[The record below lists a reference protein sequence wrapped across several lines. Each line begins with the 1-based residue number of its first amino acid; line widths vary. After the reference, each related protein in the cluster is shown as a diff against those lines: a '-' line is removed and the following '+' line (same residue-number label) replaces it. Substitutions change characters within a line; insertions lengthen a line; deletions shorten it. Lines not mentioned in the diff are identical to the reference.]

1 MRFTRKAREQKQKNW
16 RMWKKGK
23 QWLCGAALFF
33 TVVSSPGMTIL
44 AAEGNAVETPVLAE
58 RQVAANEPPPEEAVE
73 KETEEDSKINE
84 NKSPTADSLKQ
95 TQESKNSEQ
104 ATNTE
109 SKEVPIKA
117 GKVIPGPTA
126 ISSIFPDANLAEVM
140 RTQFGKSSVDDTV
153 TQAELDSCT
162 AINTAVYKNI
172 IDVTGIENLR
182 NLTSLDLSGNKIVDI
197 SPVAGLVN
205 LKSLRVD
212 NNKELSDISLVAG
225 LVNLKALYIHNCAIS
240 DISAVSNLIGLETFT
255 ADGNKL
261 SDISPLANLT
271 NLLRLN
277 LSNNMIENVDV
288 IANLNKLYLLYLD
301 NNKISD
307 VSSLSGY
314 TGAELYINKNKIS
327 DISSLSGINGFVRAG
342 QQEITLPAMDWN
354 NPINI
359 TSIIKDRTGN
369 LVTPSS
375 VGSGGSS
382 VGPSITWSIPNATNQ
397 VSYQWSE
404 ISSAAKQ
411 NFSGKVSIGV
421 NQIHAV
427 HILIDDDGDSN
438 TTGDQTLLGEEINN
452 VSTAEAKYNYTKA
465 QLDGTDYGLVD
476 IKINDL
482 DYTIIVSKVGSLKK
496 VDSEG
501 APIAADV
508 SYTPTYQV
516 TGTGDAAQL
525 SASYEVTIDAPP
537 SGVVYVYEK
546 GTSQEK
552 RYTTN
557 TPLTIP
563 NTDVNG
569 NGVSDWRDNYT
580 VVQYK
585 KAGNLNP
592 VGPGGT
598 PIPGGVIDTP
608 DESLEGDIITV
619 PDTITGSDGR
629 EYTVDSSVDVDP
641 NTPGVQI
648 TLDVE
653 DQDVP
658 YLDVVLSESEST
670 SLSESES
677 TSLSESES
685 TSLSESESTSLS
697 ESESTSLSE
706 SESTSLSE
714 SESTSLSESES
725 TSLSES
731 ESTSLSESESTSLS
745 ESESTSLS
753 ESESTSL
760 SESESTSLSESES
773 TSLSESESTS
783 LSESES
789 TSLSESES
797 TSLSES
803 ESTSLSESESTSL
816 SESESTSLSESES
829 TSLSESESTSL
840 SESESTSLSESES
853 TSLSESESTSLS
865 ESESTSLSESESTS
879 LSESESTSLSESES
893 TSLSESES

>member
-23 QWLCGAALFF
+23 QWLCGAVLFF
-33 TVVSSPGMTIL
+33 TVVSSPGMTVL
-44 AAEGNAVETPVLAE
+44 AAEGNAVETSVTVG
-58 RQVAANEPPPEEAVE
+58 RQVAAKEPPPEEVVK
-73 KETEEDSKINE
+73 KESEEDSKINE
-84 NKSPTADSLKQ
+84 NKSPSAGALKQ

-109 SKEVPIKA
+109 SKEAPTKLRKA
-117 GKVIPGPTA
+117 IPGPTA

-162 AINTAVYKNI
+162 FLNVSFKNI

-182 NLTSLDLSGNKIVDI
+182 ELTYLDIGNNKIVDI

-205 LKSLRVD
+205 LYNMRVD
-212 NNKELSDISLVAG
+212 GNKELSDISPVANMPS
-225 LVNLKALYIHNCAIS
+225 LTHFYMHNCAIS
-240 DISAVSNLIGLETFT
+240 DISPVSNLTGMQVITLSN
-255 ADGNKL
+255 NKL

-271 NLLRLN
+271 NLVQLTADG
-277 LSNNMIENVDV
+277 NMIENVDV
-288 IANLNKLYLLYLD
+288 IANLNKLFTLKLD

-314 TGAELYINKNKIS
+314 TGAELYINNNKIS
-327 DISSLSGINGFVRAG
+327 DISSLSGFNGFIRAG
-342 QQEITLPAMDWN
+342 QQKITLPAMDWN

-359 TSIIKDRTGN
+359 TSIIKDKTGN

-438 TTGDQTLLGEEINN
+438 TTGDQTLLGEEINT
-452 VSTAEAKYNYTKA
+452 VSTAEAKYNYAKA

-476 IKINDL
+476 IQINDL
-482 DYTIIVSKVGSLKK
+482 DYTIIVSKVGALKK

-501 APIAADV
+501 ASITADV

-537 SGVVYVYEK
+537 SGFVYVYEK
-546 GTSQEK
+546 GTAQEK

-557 TPLTIP
+557 TPVTIP

-580 VVQYK
+580 VVKYK

-598 PIPGGVIDTP
+598 PIPGGVIATP
-608 DESLEGDIITV
+608 DESIKGDIITV
-619 PDTITGSDGR
+619 PDKITGTDGK
-629 EYTVDSSVDVDP
+629 EYTVDPSVDRDP
-641 NTPGVQI
+641 NNPGVQI
-648 TLDVE
+648 TLEDE

-658 YLDVVLSESEST
+658 YLDVALSESEST
-670 SLSESES
+670 SL
-677 TSLSESES
+677 
-685 TSLSESESTSLS
+685 
-697 ESESTSLSE
+697 
-706 SESTSLSE
+706 
-714 SESTSLSESES
+714 
-725 TSLSES
+725 
-731 ESTSLSESESTSLS
+731 
-745 ESESTSLS
+745 
-753 ESESTSL
+753 
-760 SESESTSLSESES
+760 
-773 TSLSESESTS
+773 
-783 LSESES
+783 
-789 TSLSESES
+789 
-797 TSLSES
+797 
-803 ESTSLSESESTSL
+803 
-816 SESESTSLSESES
+816 
-829 TSLSESESTSL
+829 
-840 SESESTSLSESES
+840 
-853 TSLSESESTSLS
+853 
-865 ESESTSLSESESTS
+865 
-879 LSESESTSLSESES
+879 
-893 TSLSESES
+893 

>member
-23 QWLCGAALFF
+23 QWLCGAVLFF
-33 TVVSSPGMTIL
+33 TVVSSPGMTVL
-44 AAEGNAVETPVLAE
+44 AAEGNAVETSVTVG
-58 RQVAANEPPPEEAVE
+58 RQVAAKEPPPEEVVK
-73 KETEEDSKINE
+73 KESEEDSKINE
-84 NKSPTADSLKQ
+84 NKSPSAGALKQ

-109 SKEVPIKA
+109 SKEAPTKLRKA
-117 GKVIPGPTA
+117 IPGPTA

-162 AINTAVYKNI
+162 FLNVSFKNI

-182 NLTSLDLSGNKIVDI
+182 ELTYLDIGNNKIVDI

-205 LKSLRVD
+205 LYNMRVD
-212 NNKELSDISLVAG
+212 GNKELSDISPVANMPS
-225 LVNLKALYIHNCAIS
+225 LTHFYMHNCAIS
-240 DISAVSNLIGLETFT
+240 DISPVSNLTGMQVITLSN
-255 ADGNKL
+255 NKL

-271 NLLRLN
+271 NLVQLTADG
-277 LSNNMIENVDV
+277 NMIENVDV
-288 IANLNKLYLLYLD
+288 IANLNKLFTLKLD

-314 TGAELYINKNKIS
+314 TGAELYINNNKIS
-327 DISSLSGINGFVRAG
+327 DISSLSGFNGFIRAG
-342 QQEITLPAMDWN
+342 QQKITLPAMDWN

-359 TSIIKDRTGN
+359 TSIIKDKTGN

-438 TTGDQTLLGEEINN
+438 TTGDQTLLGEEINT
-452 VSTAEAKYNYTKA
+452 VSTAEAKYNYAKA

-476 IKINDL
+476 IQINDL
-482 DYTIIVSKVGSLKK
+482 DYTIIVSKVGALKK

-501 APIAADV
+501 ASITADV

-537 SGVVYVYEK
+537 SGFVYVYEK
-546 GTSQEK
+546 GTAQEK

-557 TPLTIP
+557 TPVTIP

-580 VVQYK
+580 VVKYK

-598 PIPGGVIDTP
+598 PIPGGVIATP
-608 DESLEGDIITV
+608 DESIKGDIITV
-619 PDTITGSDGR
+619 PDKITGTDGK
-629 EYTVDSSVDVDP
+629 EYTVDPSVDRDP
-641 NTPGVQI
+641 NNPGVQI
-648 TLDVE
+648 TLEDE

-658 YLDVVLSESEST
+658 YLDVALSESEST
-670 SLSESES
+670 SLSESESTSLSESESMSLSESESTSLSESESMSLSESESMSLSESESTSLSESESTSLSESESTSLSESESMSLSESES

-714 SESTSLSESES
+714 SESISLSESESTSLSESESMSLSESESMSLSESES

-753 ESESTSL
+753 ESESISLSESESMSLSESESMSLSESESASLSESESMSL
-760 SESESTSLSESES
+760 SESEST
-773 TSLSESESTS
+773 
-783 LSESES
+783 
-789 TSLSESES
+789 
-797 TSLSES
+797 
-803 ESTSLSESESTSL
+803 
-816 SESESTSLSESES
+816 
-829 TSLSESESTSL
+829 
-840 SESESTSLSESES
+840 
-853 TSLSESESTSLS
+853 
-865 ESESTSLSESESTS
+865 
-879 LSESESTSLSESES
+879 
-893 TSLSESES
+893 

>member
-23 QWLCGAALFF
+23 QWLCGAVLFF
-33 TVVSSPGMTIL
+33 TVVSSPGMTVL
-44 AAEGNAVETPVLAE
+44 AAEGNAVETSVTVG
-58 RQVAANEPPPEEAVE
+58 RQVAAKEPPPEEVVK
-73 KETEEDSKINE
+73 KESEEDSKINE
-84 NKSPTADSLKQ
+84 NKSPSAGALKQ

-109 SKEVPIKA
+109 SKEAPTKLRKA
-117 GKVIPGPTA
+117 IPGPTA

-162 AINTAVYKNI
+162 FLNVSFKNI

-182 NLTSLDLSGNKIVDI
+182 ELTYLDIGNNKIVDI

-205 LKSLRVD
+205 LYNMRVD
-212 NNKELSDISLVAG
+212 GNKELSDISPVANMPS
-225 LVNLKALYIHNCAIS
+225 LTHFYMHNCAIS
-240 DISAVSNLIGLETFT
+240 DISPVSNLTGMQVITLSN
-255 ADGNKL
+255 NKL

-271 NLLRLN
+271 NLVQLTADG
-277 LSNNMIENVDV
+277 NMIENVDV
-288 IANLNKLYLLYLD
+288 IANLNKLFTLKLD

-314 TGAELYINKNKIS
+314 TGAELYINNNKIS
-327 DISSLSGINGFVRAG
+327 DISSLSGFNGFIRAG
-342 QQEITLPAMDWN
+342 QQKITLPAMDWN

-359 TSIIKDRTGN
+359 TSIIKDKTGN

-438 TTGDQTLLGEEINN
+438 TTGDQTLLGEEINT
-452 VSTAEAKYNYTKA
+452 VSTAEAKYNYAKA

-476 IKINDL
+476 IQINDL
-482 DYTIIVSKVGSLKK
+482 DYTIIVSKVGALKK

-501 APIAADV
+501 ASITADV

-537 SGVVYVYEK
+537 SGFVYVYEK
-546 GTSQEK
+546 GTAQEK

-557 TPLTIP
+557 TPVTIP

-580 VVQYK
+580 VVKYK

-598 PIPGGVIDTP
+598 PIPGGVIATP
-608 DESLEGDIITV
+608 DESIKGDIITV
-619 PDTITGSDGR
+619 PDKITGTDGK
-629 EYTVDSSVDVDP
+629 EYTVDPSVDRDP
-641 NTPGVQI
+641 NNPGVQI
-648 TLDVE
+648 TLEDE

-658 YLDVVLSESEST
+658 YLDVALSESEST
-670 SLSESES
+670 SLSESESTSLSESESMSLSESESTSLSESESMSLSESESMSLSESESTSLSESESTSLSESESTSLSESESMSLSESES

-725 TSLSES
+725 ISLSES
-731 ESTSLSESESTSLS
+731 ESTS
-745 ESESTSLS
+745 
-753 ESESTSL
+753 
-760 SESESTSLSESES
+760 
-773 TSLSESESTS
+773 
-783 LSESES
+783 
-789 TSLSESES
+789 
-797 TSLSES
+797 
-803 ESTSLSESESTSL
+803 
-816 SESESTSLSESES
+816 
-829 TSLSESESTSL
+829 
-840 SESESTSLSESES
+840 
-853 TSLSESESTSLS
+853 
-865 ESESTSLSESESTS
+865 
-879 LSESESTSLSESES
+879 
-893 TSLSESES
+893 

>member
-23 QWLCGAALFF
+23 QWLCGAVLFF
-33 TVVSSPGMTIL
+33 TVVSSPGMTVL
-44 AAEGNAVETPVLAE
+44 AAEGNAVETSVTVG
-58 RQVAANEPPPEEAVE
+58 RQVAAKEPPPEEVVK
-73 KETEEDSKINE
+73 KESEEDSKINE
-84 NKSPTADSLKQ
+84 NKSPSAGALKQ

-109 SKEVPIKA
+109 SKEAPTKLRKA
-117 GKVIPGPTA
+117 IPGPTA

-162 AINTAVYKNI
+162 FLNVSFKNI

-182 NLTSLDLSGNKIVDI
+182 ELTYLDIGNNKIVDI

-205 LKSLRVD
+205 LYNMRVD
-212 NNKELSDISLVAG
+212 GNKELSDISPVANMPS
-225 LVNLKALYIHNCAIS
+225 LTHFYMHNCAIS
-240 DISAVSNLIGLETFT
+240 DISPVSNLTGMQVITLSN
-255 ADGNKL
+255 NKL

-271 NLLRLN
+271 NLVQLTADG
-277 LSNNMIENVDV
+277 NMIENVDV
-288 IANLNKLYLLYLD
+288 IANLNKLFTLKLD

-314 TGAELYINKNKIS
+314 TGAELYINNNKIS
-327 DISSLSGINGFVRAG
+327 DISSLSGFNGFIRAG
-342 QQEITLPAMDWN
+342 QQKITLPAMDWN

-359 TSIIKDRTGN
+359 TSIIKDKTGN

-382 VGPSITWSIPNATNQ
+382 IGPSITWSIPNATNQ

-452 VSTAEAKYNYTKA
+452 VSTAEAKYNYAKA

-476 IKINDL
+476 IQINDL
-482 DYTIIVSKVGSLKK
+482 DYTIIVSKVGALKR

-501 APIAADV
+501 ASIAADV

-537 SGVVYVYEK
+537 SGFVYVYEK
-546 GTSQEK
+546 GTAQEK

-557 TPLTIP
+557 TPVTIP

-569 NGVSDWRDNYT
+569 NGVSNWRDNYT
-580 VVQYK
+580 VVKYK

-598 PIPGGVIDTP
+598 PIPGGVIDIP
-608 DESLEGDIITV
+608 DESIKGDIITV
-619 PDTITGSDGR
+619 PDKITGTDGN
-629 EYTVDSSVDVDP
+629 EYTVDPSVDRDP
-641 NTPGVQI
+641 NNPGVQI
-648 TLDVE
+648 TLEDE

-658 YLDVVLSESEST
+658 YLDVALSESEST

-697 ESESTSLSE
+697 ESESISLSESESTSLSESESMSLSESESMSLSE

-731 ESTSLSESESTSLS
+731 ESTS
-745 ESESTSLS
+745 
-753 ESESTSL
+753 
-760 SESESTSLSESES
+760 
-773 TSLSESESTS
+773 
-783 LSESES
+783 
-789 TSLSESES
+789 
-797 TSLSES
+797 
-803 ESTSLSESESTSL
+803 
-816 SESESTSLSESES
+816 
-829 TSLSESESTSL
+829 
-840 SESESTSLSESES
+840 
-853 TSLSESESTSLS
+853 
-865 ESESTSLSESESTS
+865 
-879 LSESESTSLSESES
+879 
-893 TSLSESES
+893 

>member
-1 MRFTRKAREQKQKNW
+1 
-16 RMWKKGK
+16 MWKKGK
-23 QWLCGAALFF
+23 QWLCGAVLFF
-33 TVVSSPGMTIL
+33 TVVSSPGMTVL
-44 AAEGNAVETPVLAE
+44 AAEGNAVETSVTVG
-58 RQVAANEPPPEEAVE
+58 RQVAAKEPPPEEVVK
-73 KETEEDSKINE
+73 KESEEDSKINE
-84 NKSPTADSLKQ
+84 NKSPSAGALKQ

-109 SKEVPIKA
+109 SKEAPTKLRKA
-117 GKVIPGPTA
+117 IPGPTA

-162 AINTAVYKNI
+162 FLNVSFKNI

-182 NLTSLDLSGNKIVDI
+182 ELTYLDIGNNKIVDI

-205 LKSLRVD
+205 LYNMRVD
-212 NNKELSDISLVAG
+212 GNKELSDISPVANMPS
-225 LVNLKALYIHNCAIS
+225 LTHFYMHNCAIS
-240 DISAVSNLIGLETFT
+240 DISPVSNLTGMQVITLSN
-255 ADGNKL
+255 NKL

-271 NLLRLN
+271 NLVQLTADG
-277 LSNNMIENVDV
+277 NMIENVDV
-288 IANLNKLYLLYLD
+288 IANLNKLFTLKLD

-314 TGAELYINKNKIS
+314 TGAELYINNNKIS
-327 DISSLSGINGFVRAG
+327 DISSLSGFNGFIRAG
-342 QQEITLPAMDWN
+342 QQKITLPAMDWN

-359 TSIIKDRTGN
+359 TSIIKDKTGN

-375 VGSGGSS
+375 VDSGGSS

-452 VSTAEAKYNYTKA
+452 VSTAEAKYNYAKA

-476 IKINDL
+476 IQINDL
-482 DYTIIVSKVGSLKK
+482 DYTIIVSKVGALKK

-501 APIAADV
+501 ASITADV

-537 SGVVYVYEK
+537 SGFVYVYEK
-546 GTSQEK
+546 GTAQEK

-557 TPLTIP
+557 TPVTIP

-580 VVQYK
+580 VVKYK

-598 PIPGGVIDTP
+598 PIPGGVIATP
-608 DESLEGDIITV
+608 DESIKGDIITV
-619 PDTITGSDGR
+619 PDKITGTDGK
-629 EYTVDSSVDVDP
+629 EYTVDPSVDRDP
-641 NTPGVQI
+641 NNPGVQI
-648 TLDVE
+648 TLEDE

-658 YLDVVLSESEST
+658 YLDVALSESEST

-685 TSLSESESTSLS
+685 MSLSESESMSLSESESMSLSESESMSLSESESMSLSESESTSLS
-697 ESESTSLSE
+697 ESES
-706 SESTSLSE
+706 
-714 SESTSLSESES
+714 
-725 TSLSES
+725 
-731 ESTSLSESESTSLS
+731 
-745 ESESTSLS
+745 
-753 ESESTSL
+753 
-760 SESESTSLSESES
+760 
-773 TSLSESESTS
+773 
-783 LSESES
+783 
-789 TSLSESES
+789 
-797 TSLSES
+797 
-803 ESTSLSESESTSL
+803 
-816 SESESTSLSESES
+816 
-829 TSLSESESTSL
+829 
-840 SESESTSLSESES
+840 
-853 TSLSESESTSLS
+853 
-865 ESESTSLSESESTS
+865 
-879 LSESESTSLSESES
+879 
-893 TSLSESES
+893 

>member
-23 QWLCGAALFF
+23 QWLCGAVLFF
-33 TVVSSPGMTIL
+33 TVVSSPGMTVL
-44 AAEGNAVETPVLAE
+44 AAEGNAVETSVTVG
-58 RQVAANEPPPEEAVE
+58 RQVAAKEPPPEEVVK
-73 KETEEDSKINE
+73 KESEEDSKINE
-84 NKSPTADSLKQ
+84 NKSPSAGALKQ

-109 SKEVPIKA
+109 SKEAPTKLRKA
-117 GKVIPGPTA
+117 IPGPTA

-162 AINTAVYKNI
+162 FLNVSFKNI

-182 NLTSLDLSGNKIVDI
+182 ELTYLDIGNNKIVDI

-205 LKSLRVD
+205 LYNMRVD
-212 NNKELSDISLVAG
+212 GNKELSDISPVANMPS
-225 LVNLKALYIHNCAIS
+225 LTHFYMHNCAIS
-240 DISAVSNLIGLETFT
+240 DISPVSNLTGMQVITLSN
-255 ADGNKL
+255 NKL

-271 NLLRLN
+271 NLVQLTADG
-277 LSNNMIENVDV
+277 NMIENVDV
-288 IANLNKLYLLYLD
+288 IANLNKLFTLKLD

-314 TGAELYINKNKIS
+314 TGAELYINNNKIS
-327 DISSLSGINGFVRAG
+327 DISSLSGFNGFIRAG
-342 QQEITLPAMDWN
+342 QQKITLPAMDWN

-359 TSIIKDRTGN
+359 TSIIKDKTGN

-438 TTGDQTLLGEEINN
+438 TTGDQTLLGEEINT
-452 VSTAEAKYNYTKA
+452 VSTAEAKYNYAKA

-476 IKINDL
+476 IQINDL
-482 DYTIIVSKVGSLKK
+482 DYTIIVSKVGALKK

-501 APIAADV
+501 ASITADV

-537 SGVVYVYEK
+537 SGFVYVYEK
-546 GTSQEK
+546 GTAQEK

-557 TPLTIP
+557 TPVTIP

-580 VVQYK
+580 VVKYK

-598 PIPGGVIDTP
+598 PIPGGVIATP
-608 DESLEGDIITV
+608 DESIKGDIITV
-619 PDTITGSDGR
+619 PDKITGTDGK
-629 EYTVDSSVDVDP
+629 EYTVDPSVDRDP
-641 NTPGVQI
+641 NNPGVQI
-648 TLDVE
+648 TLEDE

-658 YLDVVLSESEST
+658 YLDVALSESEST

-685 TSLSESESTSLS
+685 MSLSESESTSL
-697 ESESTSLSE
+697 
-706 SESTSLSE
+706 
-714 SESTSLSESES
+714 
-725 TSLSES
+725 
-731 ESTSLSESESTSLS
+731 
-745 ESESTSLS
+745 
-753 ESESTSL
+753 
-760 SESESTSLSESES
+760 
-773 TSLSESESTS
+773 
-783 LSESES
+783 
-789 TSLSESES
+789 
-797 TSLSES
+797 
-803 ESTSLSESESTSL
+803 
-816 SESESTSLSESES
+816 
-829 TSLSESESTSL
+829 
-840 SESESTSLSESES
+840 
-853 TSLSESESTSLS
+853 
-865 ESESTSLSESESTS
+865 
-879 LSESESTSLSESES
+879 
-893 TSLSESES
+893 

>member
-23 QWLCGAALFF
+23 QWLCGAVLFF
-33 TVVSSPGMTIL
+33 TVVSSPGMTVL
-44 AAEGNAVETPVLAE
+44 AAEGNAVETSVTVG
-58 RQVAANEPPPEEAVE
+58 RQVAAKEPPPEEVVK
-73 KETEEDSKINE
+73 KESEEDSKINE
-84 NKSPTADSLKQ
+84 NKSPSAGALKQ

-109 SKEVPIKA
+109 SKEAPTKLRKA
-117 GKVIPGPTA
+117 IPGPTA

-162 AINTAVYKNI
+162 FLNVSFKNI

-182 NLTSLDLSGNKIVDI
+182 ELTYLDIGNNKIVDI

-205 LKSLRVD
+205 LYNMRVD
-212 NNKELSDISLVAG
+212 GNKELSDISPVANMPS
-225 LVNLKALYIHNCAIS
+225 LTHFYMHNCAIS
-240 DISAVSNLIGLETFT
+240 DISPVSNLTGMQVITLSN
-255 ADGNKL
+255 NKL

-271 NLLRLN
+271 NLVQLTADG
-277 LSNNMIENVDV
+277 NMIENVDV
-288 IANLNKLYLLYLD
+288 IANLNKLFTLKLD

-314 TGAELYINKNKIS
+314 TGAELYINNNKIS
-327 DISSLSGINGFVRAG
+327 DISSLSGFNGFIRAG
-342 QQEITLPAMDWN
+342 QQKITLPAMDWN

-359 TSIIKDRTGN
+359 TSIIKDKTGN

-438 TTGDQTLLGEEINN
+438 TTGDQTLLGEEINT
-452 VSTAEAKYNYTKA
+452 VSTAEAKYNYAKA

-476 IKINDL
+476 IQINDL
-482 DYTIIVSKVGSLKK
+482 DYTIIVSKVGALKK

-501 APIAADV
+501 ASITADV

-537 SGVVYVYEK
+537 SGFVYVYEK
-546 GTSQEK
+546 GTAQEK

-557 TPLTIP
+557 TPVTIP

-580 VVQYK
+580 VVKYK

-598 PIPGGVIDTP
+598 PIPGGVIATP
-608 DESLEGDIITV
+608 DESIKGDIITV
-619 PDTITGSDGR
+619 PDKITGTDGK
-629 EYTVDSSVDVDP
+629 EYTVDPSVDRDP
-641 NTPGVQI
+641 NNPGVQI
-648 TLDVE
+648 TLEDE

-658 YLDVVLSESEST
+658 YLDVALSESEST

-677 TSLSESES
+677 TSL
-685 TSLSESESTSLS
+685 
-697 ESESTSLSE
+697 
-706 SESTSLSE
+706 
-714 SESTSLSESES
+714 
-725 TSLSES
+725 
-731 ESTSLSESESTSLS
+731 
-745 ESESTSLS
+745 
-753 ESESTSL
+753 
-760 SESESTSLSESES
+760 
-773 TSLSESESTS
+773 
-783 LSESES
+783 
-789 TSLSESES
+789 
-797 TSLSES
+797 
-803 ESTSLSESESTSL
+803 
-816 SESESTSLSESES
+816 
-829 TSLSESESTSL
+829 
-840 SESESTSLSESES
+840 
-853 TSLSESESTSLS
+853 
-865 ESESTSLSESESTS
+865 
-879 LSESESTSLSESES
+879 
-893 TSLSESES
+893 

>member
-23 QWLCGAALFF
+23 QWLCGAVLFF
-33 TVVSSPGMTIL
+33 TVVSSPGMTVL
-44 AAEGNAVETPVLAE
+44 AAEGNAVETSVTVG
-58 RQVAANEPPPEEAVE
+58 RQVAAKEPPPEEVVK
-73 KETEEDSKINE
+73 KESEEDSKINE
-84 NKSPTADSLKQ
+84 NKSPSAGALKQ

-109 SKEVPIKA
+109 SKEAPTKLRKA
-117 GKVIPGPTA
+117 IPGPTA

-162 AINTAVYKNI
+162 FLNVSFKNI

-182 NLTSLDLSGNKIVDI
+182 ELTYLDIGNNKIVDI

-205 LKSLRVD
+205 LYNMRVD
-212 NNKELSDISLVAG
+212 GNKELSDISPVANMPS
-225 LVNLKALYIHNCAIS
+225 LTHFYMHNCAIS
-240 DISAVSNLIGLETFT
+240 DISPVSNLTGMQVITLSN
-255 ADGNKL
+255 NKL

-271 NLLRLN
+271 NLVQLTADG
-277 LSNNMIENVDV
+277 NMIENVDV
-288 IANLNKLYLLYLD
+288 IANLNKLFTLKLD

-314 TGAELYINKNKIS
+314 TGAELYINNNKIS
-327 DISSLSGINGFVRAG
+327 DISSLSGFNGFIRAG
-342 QQEITLPAMDWN
+342 QQKITLPAMDWN

-359 TSIIKDRTGN
+359 TSIIKDKTGN

-452 VSTAEAKYNYTKA
+452 VSTAEAKYNYAKA

-476 IKINDL
+476 IQINDL
-482 DYTIIVSKVGSLKK
+482 DYTIIVSKVGALKK

-501 APIAADV
+501 ASITADV

-537 SGVVYVYEK
+537 SGFVYVYEK
-546 GTSQEK
+546 GTAQEK

-557 TPLTIP
+557 TPVTIP

-580 VVQYK
+580 VVKYK

-598 PIPGGVIDTP
+598 PIPGGVIATP
-608 DESLEGDIITV
+608 DESIKGDIITV
-619 PDTITGSDGR
+619 PDKITGTDGK
-629 EYTVDSSVDVDP
+629 EYTVDPSVDRDP
-641 NTPGVQI
+641 NNPGVQI
-648 TLDVE
+648 TLEDE

-658 YLDVVLSESEST
+658 YLDVALSESEST

-714 SESTSLSESES
+714 SESTSLSES
-725 TSLSES
+725 
-731 ESTSLSESESTSLS
+731 
-745 ESESTSLS
+745 
-753 ESESTSL
+753 
-760 SESESTSLSESES
+760 
-773 TSLSESESTS
+773 
-783 LSESES
+783 
-789 TSLSESES
+789 
-797 TSLSES
+797 
-803 ESTSLSESESTSL
+803 
-816 SESESTSLSESES
+816 
-829 TSLSESESTSL
+829 
-840 SESESTSLSESES
+840 
-853 TSLSESESTSLS
+853 
-865 ESESTSLSESESTS
+865 
-879 LSESESTSLSESES
+879 
-893 TSLSESES
+893 

>member
-23 QWLCGAALFF
+23 QWLCGAVLFF
-33 TVVSSPGMTIL
+33 TVVSSPGMTVL
-44 AAEGNAVETPVLAE
+44 AAEGNAVETSVTVG
-58 RQVAANEPPPEEAVE
+58 RQVAAKEPPPEEVVK
-73 KETEEDSKINE
+73 KESEEDSKINE
-84 NKSPTADSLKQ
+84 NKSPSAGALKQ

-109 SKEVPIKA
+109 SKEAPTKLRKA
-117 GKVIPGPTA
+117 IPGPTA

-162 AINTAVYKNI
+162 FLNVSFKNI

-182 NLTSLDLSGNKIVDI
+182 ELTYLDIGNNKIVDI

-205 LKSLRVD
+205 LYNMRVD
-212 NNKELSDISLVAG
+212 GNKELSDISPVANMPS
-225 LVNLKALYIHNCAIS
+225 LTHFYMHNCAIS
-240 DISAVSNLIGLETFT
+240 DISPVSNLTGMQVITLSN
-255 ADGNKL
+255 NKL

-271 NLLRLN
+271 NLVQLTADG
-277 LSNNMIENVDV
+277 NMIENVDV
-288 IANLNKLYLLYLD
+288 IANLNKLFTLKLD

-314 TGAELYINKNKIS
+314 TGAELYINNNKIS
-327 DISSLSGINGFVRAG
+327 DISSLSGFNGFIRAG
-342 QQEITLPAMDWN
+342 QQKITLPAMDWN

-359 TSIIKDRTGN
+359 TSIIKDKTGN

-452 VSTAEAKYNYTKA
+452 VSTAEAKYNYAKA

-476 IKINDL
+476 IQINDL
-482 DYTIIVSKVGSLKK
+482 DYTIIVSKVGALKR

-501 APIAADV
+501 ASIAADV

-537 SGVVYVYEK
+537 SGFVYVYEK
-546 GTSQEK
+546 GTAQEK

-557 TPLTIP
+557 TPVTIP

-569 NGVSDWRDNYT
+569 NGVSNWRDNYT
-580 VVQYK
+580 VVKYK

-608 DESLEGDIITV
+608 DESIKGDTITV
-619 PDTITGSDGR
+619 PDKITGTDGN
-629 EYTVDSSVDVDP
+629 EYTVDPSVDRDP
-641 NTPGVQI
+641 NNPGVQI
-648 TLDVE
+648 TLEDE

-658 YLDVVLSESEST
+658 YLDVALSESEST

-697 ESESTSLSE
+697 ESESTS
-706 SESTSLSE
+706 
-714 SESTSLSESES
+714 
-725 TSLSES
+725 
-731 ESTSLSESESTSLS
+731 
-745 ESESTSLS
+745 
-753 ESESTSL
+753 
-760 SESESTSLSESES
+760 
-773 TSLSESESTS
+773 
-783 LSESES
+783 
-789 TSLSESES
+789 
-797 TSLSES
+797 
-803 ESTSLSESESTSL
+803 
-816 SESESTSLSESES
+816 
-829 TSLSESESTSL
+829 
-840 SESESTSLSESES
+840 
-853 TSLSESESTSLS
+853 
-865 ESESTSLSESESTS
+865 
-879 LSESESTSLSESES
+879 
-893 TSLSESES
+893 

>member
-1 MRFTRKAREQKQKNW
+1 
-16 RMWKKGK
+16 MWKKGK
-23 QWLCGAALFF
+23 QWLCGAVLFF
-33 TVVSSPGMTIL
+33 TVVSSPGMTVL
-44 AAEGNAVETPVLAE
+44 AAEGNAVETSVTVG
-58 RQVAANEPPPEEAVE
+58 RQVAAKEPPPEEVVK
-73 KETEEDSKINE
+73 KESEEDSKINE
-84 NKSPTADSLKQ
+84 NKSPSAGALKQ

-109 SKEVPIKA
+109 SKEAPTKLRKA
-117 GKVIPGPTA
+117 IPGPTA

-162 AINTAVYKNI
+162 FLNVSFKNI

-182 NLTSLDLSGNKIVDI
+182 ELTYLDIGNNKIVDI

-205 LKSLRVD
+205 LYNMRVD
-212 NNKELSDISLVAG
+212 GNKELSDISPVANMPS
-225 LVNLKALYIHNCAIS
+225 LTHFYMHNCAIS
-240 DISAVSNLIGLETFT
+240 DISPVSNLTGMQVITLSN
-255 ADGNKL
+255 NKL

-271 NLLRLN
+271 NLVQLTADG
-277 LSNNMIENVDV
+277 NMIENVDV
-288 IANLNKLYLLYLD
+288 IANLNKLFTLKLD

-314 TGAELYINKNKIS
+314 TGAELYINNNKIS
-327 DISSLSGINGFVRAG
+327 DISSLSGFNGFIRAG
-342 QQEITLPAMDWN
+342 QQKITLPAMDWN

-359 TSIIKDRTGN
+359 TSIIKDKTGN

-452 VSTAEAKYNYTKA
+452 VSTAEAKYNYAKA

-476 IKINDL
+476 IQINDL
-482 DYTIIVSKVGSLKK
+482 DYTIIVSKVGALKR

-501 APIAADV
+501 ASIAADV

-537 SGVVYVYEK
+537 SGFVYVYEK
-546 GTSQEK
+546 GTAQEK

-557 TPLTIP
+557 TPVTIP

-569 NGVSDWRDNYT
+569 NGVSNWRDNYT
-580 VVQYK
+580 VVKYK

-608 DESLEGDIITV
+608 DESIKGDTITV
-619 PDTITGSDGR
+619 PDKITGTDGN
-629 EYTVDSSVDVDP
+629 EYTVDPSVDRDP
-641 NTPGVQI
+641 NNPGVQI
-648 TLDVE
+648 TLEDE

-658 YLDVVLSESEST
+658 YLDVALSESEST

-697 ESESTSLSE
+697 ESESTS
-706 SESTSLSE
+706 
-714 SESTSLSESES
+714 
-725 TSLSES
+725 
-731 ESTSLSESESTSLS
+731 
-745 ESESTSLS
+745 
-753 ESESTSL
+753 
-760 SESESTSLSESES
+760 
-773 TSLSESESTS
+773 
-783 LSESES
+783 
-789 TSLSESES
+789 
-797 TSLSES
+797 
-803 ESTSLSESESTSL
+803 
-816 SESESTSLSESES
+816 
-829 TSLSESESTSL
+829 
-840 SESESTSLSESES
+840 
-853 TSLSESESTSLS
+853 
-865 ESESTSLSESESTS
+865 
-879 LSESESTSLSESES
+879 
-893 TSLSESES
+893 

>member
-23 QWLCGAALFF
+23 QWLCGAVLFF
-33 TVVSSPGMTIL
+33 TVVSSPGMTVL
-44 AAEGNAVETPVLAE
+44 AAEGNAVETSVTVG
-58 RQVAANEPPPEEAVE
+58 RQVAAKEPPPEEVVK
-73 KETEEDSKINE
+73 KESEEDSKINE
-84 NKSPTADSLKQ
+84 NKSPSAGALKQ

-109 SKEVPIKA
+109 SKEAPTKLRKA
-117 GKVIPGPTA
+117 IPGPTA

-162 AINTAVYKNI
+162 FLNVSFKNI

-182 NLTSLDLSGNKIVDI
+182 ELTYLDIGNNKIVDI

-205 LKSLRVD
+205 LYNMRVD
-212 NNKELSDISLVAG
+212 GNKELSDISPVANMPS
-225 LVNLKALYIHNCAIS
+225 LTHFYMHNCAIS
-240 DISAVSNLIGLETFT
+240 DISPVSNLTGMQVITLSN
-255 ADGNKL
+255 NKL

-271 NLLRLN
+271 NLVQLTADG
-277 LSNNMIENVDV
+277 NMIENVDV
-288 IANLNKLYLLYLD
+288 IANLNKLFTLKLD

-314 TGAELYINKNKIS
+314 TGAELYINNNKIS
-327 DISSLSGINGFVRAG
+327 DISSLSGFNGFIRAG
-342 QQEITLPAMDWN
+342 QQKITLPAMDWN

-359 TSIIKDRTGN
+359 TSIIKDKTGN

-375 VGSGGSS
+375 VDSGGSS

-452 VSTAEAKYNYTKA
+452 VSTAEAKYNYAKA

-476 IKINDL
+476 IQINDL
-482 DYTIIVSKVGSLKK
+482 DYTIIVSKVGALKK

-501 APIAADV
+501 ASITADV

-537 SGVVYVYEK
+537 SGFVYVYEK
-546 GTSQEK
+546 GTAQEK

-557 TPLTIP
+557 TPVTIP

-580 VVQYK
+580 VVKYK

-598 PIPGGVIDTP
+598 PIPGGVIATP
-608 DESLEGDIITV
+608 DESIKGDIITV
-619 PDTITGSDGR
+619 PDKITGTDGK
-629 EYTVDSSVDVDP
+629 EYTVDPSVDRDP
-641 NTPGVQI
+641 NNPGVQI
-648 TLDVE
+648 TLEDE

-658 YLDVVLSESEST
+658 YLDVALSESEST

-685 TSLSESESTSLS
+685 MSLSESESMSLSESESMSLSESESMSLSESESMSLSESESTSLS
-697 ESESTSLSE
+697 ESES
-706 SESTSLSE
+706 
-714 SESTSLSESES
+714 
-725 TSLSES
+725 
-731 ESTSLSESESTSLS
+731 
-745 ESESTSLS
+745 
-753 ESESTSL
+753 
-760 SESESTSLSESES
+760 
-773 TSLSESESTS
+773 
-783 LSESES
+783 
-789 TSLSESES
+789 
-797 TSLSES
+797 
-803 ESTSLSESESTSL
+803 
-816 SESESTSLSESES
+816 
-829 TSLSESESTSL
+829 
-840 SESESTSLSESES
+840 
-853 TSLSESESTSLS
+853 
-865 ESESTSLSESESTS
+865 
-879 LSESESTSLSESES
+879 
-893 TSLSESES
+893 

>member
-23 QWLCGAALFF
+23 QWLCGAVLFF
-33 TVVSSPGMTIL
+33 TVVSSPGMTVL
-44 AAEGNAVETPVLAE
+44 AAEGNAVETSVTVG
-58 RQVAANEPPPEEAVE
+58 RQVAAKEPPPEEVVK
-73 KETEEDSKINE
+73 KESEEDSKINE
-84 NKSPTADSLKQ
+84 NKSPSAGALKQ

-109 SKEVPIKA
+109 SKEAPTKLRKA
-117 GKVIPGPTA
+117 IPGPTA

-162 AINTAVYKNI
+162 FLNVSFKNI

-182 NLTSLDLSGNKIVDI
+182 ELTYLDIGNNKIVDI

-205 LKSLRVD
+205 LYNMRVD
-212 NNKELSDISLVAG
+212 GNKELSDISPVANMPS
-225 LVNLKALYIHNCAIS
+225 LTHFYMHNCAIS
-240 DISAVSNLIGLETFT
+240 DISPVSNLTGMQVITLSN
-255 ADGNKL
+255 NKL

-271 NLLRLN
+271 NLVQLTADG
-277 LSNNMIENVDV
+277 NMIENVDV
-288 IANLNKLYLLYLD
+288 IANLNKLFTLKLD

-314 TGAELYINKNKIS
+314 TGAELYINNNKIS
-327 DISSLSGINGFVRAG
+327 DISSLSGFNGFIRAG
-342 QQEITLPAMDWN
+342 QQKITLPAMDWN

-359 TSIIKDRTGN
+359 TSIIKDKTGN

-427 HILIDDDGDSN
+427 RILIDDDGDSN

-452 VSTAEAKYNYTKA
+452 VSTAEAKYNYAKA

-476 IKINDL
+476 IQINDL
-482 DYTIIVSKVGSLKK
+482 DYTIIVSKVGALKK

-501 APIAADV
+501 ASIAADV

-516 TGTGDAAQL
+516 TGTGDVAQL

-537 SGVVYVYEK
+537 SGFVYVYEK
-546 GTSQEK
+546 GTAQEK

-557 TPLTIP
+557 TPVTIP

-580 VVQYK
+580 VVKYK

-598 PIPGGVIDTP
+598 PIPGGVIATP
-608 DESLEGDIITV
+608 DESIKGDIITV
-619 PDTITGSDGR
+619 PDKITGTDGK
-629 EYTVDSSVDVDP
+629 EYTVDPSVDRDP
-641 NTPGVQI
+641 NNPGVQI
-648 TLDVE
+648 TLEDE

-658 YLDVVLSESEST
+658 YLDVALSESEST
-670 SLSESES
+670 SLSESESTSLSESESMSLSESES

-753 ESESTSL
+753 ESESTALSESESTSLSESESMSLSESESTSLSESESMSL

-789 TSLSESES
+789 T
-797 TSLSES
+797 
-803 ESTSLSESESTSL
+803 
-816 SESESTSLSESES
+816 
-829 TSLSESESTSL
+829 
-840 SESESTSLSESES
+840 
-853 TSLSESESTSLS
+853 
-865 ESESTSLSESESTS
+865 
-879 LSESESTSLSESES
+879 
-893 TSLSESES
+893 

>member
-23 QWLCGAALFF
+23 QWLCGAVLFF
-33 TVVSSPGMTIL
+33 TVVSSPGMTVL
-44 AAEGNAVETPVLAE
+44 AAEGNAVETSVTVG
-58 RQVAANEPPPEEAVE
+58 RQVAAKEPPPEEVVK
-73 KETEEDSKINE
+73 KESEEDSKINE
-84 NKSPTADSLKQ
+84 NKSPSAGALKQ

-109 SKEVPIKA
+109 SKEAPTKLRKA
-117 GKVIPGPTA
+117 IPGPTA

-162 AINTAVYKNI
+162 FLNVSFKNI

-182 NLTSLDLSGNKIVDI
+182 ELTYLDIGNNKIVDI

-205 LKSLRVD
+205 LYNMRVD
-212 NNKELSDISLVAG
+212 GNKELSDISPVANMPS
-225 LVNLKALYIHNCAIS
+225 LTHFYMHNCAIS
-240 DISAVSNLIGLETFT
+240 DISPVSNLTGMQVITLSN
-255 ADGNKL
+255 NKL

-271 NLLRLN
+271 NLVQLTADG
-277 LSNNMIENVDV
+277 NMIENVDV
-288 IANLNKLYLLYLD
+288 IANLNKLFTLKLD

-314 TGAELYINKNKIS
+314 TGAELYINNNKIS
-327 DISSLSGINGFVRAG
+327 DISSLSGFNGFIRAG
-342 QQEITLPAMDWN
+342 QQKITLPAMDWN

-359 TSIIKDRTGN
+359 TSIIKDKTGN

-452 VSTAEAKYNYTKA
+452 VSTAEAKYNYVKA

-476 IKINDL
+476 IQINDL
-482 DYTIIVSKVGSLKK
+482 DYTIIVSKVGALKR

-501 APIAADV
+501 ASIAADV

-537 SGVVYVYEK
+537 SGFVYVYEK
-546 GTSQEK
+546 GTAQEK

-557 TPLTIP
+557 TPVTIP

-580 VVQYK
+580 VVNYK

-598 PIPGGVIDTP
+598 PIPGGVIATP
-608 DESLEGDIITV
+608 DESIKGDIITV
-619 PDTITGSDGR
+619 PDKITGTDGK
-629 EYTVDSSVDVDP
+629 EYTVDPSVDRDP
-641 NTPGVQI
+641 NNPGVQI
-648 TLDVE
+648 TLEDE

-658 YLDVVLSESEST
+658 YLDVALSESEST
-670 SLSESES
+670 SLSESESMSLSESESTSLSESESMSLSESES

-706 SESTSLSE
+706 SESTS
-714 SESTSLSESES
+714 
-725 TSLSES
+725 
-731 ESTSLSESESTSLS
+731 
-745 ESESTSLS
+745 
-753 ESESTSL
+753 
-760 SESESTSLSESES
+760 
-773 TSLSESESTS
+773 
-783 LSESES
+783 
-789 TSLSESES
+789 
-797 TSLSES
+797 
-803 ESTSLSESESTSL
+803 
-816 SESESTSLSESES
+816 
-829 TSLSESESTSL
+829 
-840 SESESTSLSESES
+840 
-853 TSLSESESTSLS
+853 
-865 ESESTSLSESESTS
+865 
-879 LSESESTSLSESES
+879 
-893 TSLSESES
+893 

>member
-23 QWLCGAALFF
+23 QWLCGAVLFF
-33 TVVSSPGMTIL
+33 TVVSSPGMTVL
-44 AAEGNAVETPVLAE
+44 AAEGNAVETSVTVG
-58 RQVAANEPPPEEAVE
+58 RQVAAKEPPPEEVVK
-73 KETEEDSKINE
+73 KESEEDSKINE
-84 NKSPTADSLKQ
+84 NKSPSAGALKQ

-109 SKEVPIKA
+109 SKEAPTKLRKA
-117 GKVIPGPTA
+117 IPGPTA

-162 AINTAVYKNI
+162 FLNVSFKNI

-182 NLTSLDLSGNKIVDI
+182 ELTYLDIGNNKIVDI

-205 LKSLRVD
+205 LYNMRVD
-212 NNKELSDISLVAG
+212 GNKELSDISPVANMPS
-225 LVNLKALYIHNCAIS
+225 LTHFYMHNCAIS
-240 DISAVSNLIGLETFT
+240 DISPVSNLTGMQVITLSN
-255 ADGNKL
+255 NKL

-271 NLLRLN
+271 NLVQLTADG
-277 LSNNMIENVDV
+277 NMIENVDV
-288 IANLNKLYLLYLD
+288 IANLNKLFTLKLD

-314 TGAELYINKNKIS
+314 TGAELYINNNKIS
-327 DISSLSGINGFVRAG
+327 DISSLSGFNGFIRAG
-342 QQEITLPAMDWN
+342 QQKITLPAMDWN

-359 TSIIKDRTGN
+359 TSIIKDKTGN

-438 TTGDQTLLGEEINN
+438 TTGDQTLLGEEINT
-452 VSTAEAKYNYTKA
+452 VSTAEAKYNYAKA

-476 IKINDL
+476 IQINDL
-482 DYTIIVSKVGSLKK
+482 DYTIIVSKVGALKK

-501 APIAADV
+501 ASITADV

-537 SGVVYVYEK
+537 SGFVYVYEK
-546 GTSQEK
+546 GTAQEK

-557 TPLTIP
+557 TPVTIP

-580 VVQYK
+580 VVKYK

-598 PIPGGVIDTP
+598 PIPGGVIATP
-608 DESLEGDIITV
+608 DESIKGDIITV
-619 PDTITGSDGR
+619 PDKITGTDGK
-629 EYTVDSSVDVDP
+629 EYTVDPSVDRDP
-641 NTPGVQI
+641 NNPGVQI
-648 TLDVE
+648 TLEDE

-658 YLDVVLSESEST
+658 YLDVALSESEST
-670 SLSESES
+670 SLSESESTSLSESESMSLSESESTSLSESESMSLSESESMSLSESESTSLSESESTSLSESESTSLSESESMSLSESES

-714 SESTSLSESES
+714 SESISLSESESTSLSESESMSLSESESMSLSESES

-753 ESESTSL
+753 ESESIS
-760 SESESTSLSESES
+760 
-773 TSLSESESTS
+773 
-783 LSESES
+783 
-789 TSLSESES
+789 
-797 TSLSES
+797 
-803 ESTSLSESESTSL
+803 
-816 SESESTSLSESES
+816 
-829 TSLSESESTSL
+829 
-840 SESESTSLSESES
+840 
-853 TSLSESESTSLS
+853 
-865 ESESTSLSESESTS
+865 
-879 LSESESTSLSESES
+879 
-893 TSLSESES
+893 

>member
-23 QWLCGAALFF
+23 QWLCGAVLFF
-33 TVVSSPGMTIL
+33 TVVSSPGMTVL
-44 AAEGNAVETPVLAE
+44 AAEGNAVETSVTVG
-58 RQVAANEPPPEEAVE
+58 RQVAAKEPPPEEVVK
-73 KETEEDSKINE
+73 KESEEDSKINE
-84 NKSPTADSLKQ
+84 NKSPSAGALKQ

-109 SKEVPIKA
+109 SKEAPTKLRKA
-117 GKVIPGPTA
+117 IPGPTA

-162 AINTAVYKNI
+162 FLNVSFKNI

-182 NLTSLDLSGNKIVDI
+182 ELTYLDIGNNKIVDI

-205 LKSLRVD
+205 LYNMRVD
-212 NNKELSDISLVAG
+212 GNKELSDISPVANMPS
-225 LVNLKALYIHNCAIS
+225 LTHFYMHNCAIS
-240 DISAVSNLIGLETFT
+240 DISPVSNLTGMQVITLSN
-255 ADGNKL
+255 NKL

-271 NLLRLN
+271 NLVQLTADG
-277 LSNNMIENVDV
+277 NMIENVDV
-288 IANLNKLYLLYLD
+288 IANLNKLFTLKLD

-314 TGAELYINKNKIS
+314 TGAELYINNNKIS
-327 DISSLSGINGFVRAG
+327 DISSLSGFNGFIRAG
-342 QQEITLPAMDWN
+342 QQKITLPAMDWN

-359 TSIIKDRTGN
+359 TSIIKDKTGN

-382 VGPSITWSIPNATNQ
+382 IGPSITWSIPNATNQ

-452 VSTAEAKYNYTKA
+452 VSTAEAKYNYAKA

-476 IKINDL
+476 IQINDL
-482 DYTIIVSKVGSLKK
+482 DYTIIVSKVGALKR

-501 APIAADV
+501 ASIAADV

-537 SGVVYVYEK
+537 SGFVYVYEK
-546 GTSQEK
+546 GTAQEK

-557 TPLTIP
+557 TPVTIP

-569 NGVSDWRDNYT
+569 NGVSNWRDNYT
-580 VVQYK
+580 VVKYK

-598 PIPGGVIDTP
+598 PIPGGVIDIP
-608 DESLEGDIITV
+608 DESIKGDIITV
-619 PDTITGSDGR
+619 PDKITGTDGN
-629 EYTVDSSVDVDP
+629 EYTVDPSVDRDP
-641 NTPGVQI
+641 NNPGVQI
-648 TLDVE
+648 TLEDE

-658 YLDVVLSESEST
+658 YLDVALSESEST

-697 ESESTSLSE
+697 ESESI
-706 SESTSLSE
+706 
-714 SESTSLSESES
+714 
-725 TSLSES
+725 
-731 ESTSLSESESTSLS
+731 
-745 ESESTSLS
+745 
-753 ESESTSL
+753 
-760 SESESTSLSESES
+760 
-773 TSLSESESTS
+773 
-783 LSESES
+783 
-789 TSLSESES
+789 
-797 TSLSES
+797 
-803 ESTSLSESESTSL
+803 
-816 SESESTSLSESES
+816 
-829 TSLSESESTSL
+829 
-840 SESESTSLSESES
+840 
-853 TSLSESESTSLS
+853 
-865 ESESTSLSESESTS
+865 
-879 LSESESTSLSESES
+879 
-893 TSLSESES
+893 

>member
-1 MRFTRKAREQKQKNW
+1 
-16 RMWKKGK
+16 MWKKGK
-23 QWLCGAALFF
+23 QWLCGAVLFF
-33 TVVSSPGMTIL
+33 TVVSSPGMTVL
-44 AAEGNAVETPVLAE
+44 AAEGNAVETSVTVG
-58 RQVAANEPPPEEAVE
+58 RQVAAKEPPPEEVVK
-73 KETEEDSKINE
+73 KESEEDSKINE
-84 NKSPTADSLKQ
+84 NKSPSAGALKQ

-109 SKEVPIKA
+109 SKEAPTKLRKA
-117 GKVIPGPTA
+117 IPGPTA

-162 AINTAVYKNI
+162 FLNVSFKNI

-182 NLTSLDLSGNKIVDI
+182 ELTYLDIGNNKIVDI

-205 LKSLRVD
+205 LYNMRVD
-212 NNKELSDISLVAG
+212 GNKELSDISPVANMPS
-225 LVNLKALYIHNCAIS
+225 LTHFYMHNCAIS
-240 DISAVSNLIGLETFT
+240 DISPVSNLTGMQVITLSN
-255 ADGNKL
+255 NKL

-271 NLLRLN
+271 NLVQLTADG
-277 LSNNMIENVDV
+277 NMIENVDV
-288 IANLNKLYLLYLD
+288 IANLNKLFTLKLD

-314 TGAELYINKNKIS
+314 TGAELYINNNKIS
-327 DISSLSGINGFVRAG
+327 DISSLSGFNGFIRAG
-342 QQEITLPAMDWN
+342 QQKITLPAMDWN

-359 TSIIKDRTGN
+359 TSIIKDKTGN

-427 HILIDDDGDSN
+427 RILIDDDGDSN

-452 VSTAEAKYNYTKA
+452 VSTAEAKYNYAKA

-476 IKINDL
+476 IQINDL
-482 DYTIIVSKVGSLKK
+482 DYTIIVSKVGALKK

-501 APIAADV
+501 ASIAADV

-516 TGTGDAAQL
+516 TGTGDVAQL

-537 SGVVYVYEK
+537 SGFVYVYEK
-546 GTSQEK
+546 GTAQEK

-557 TPLTIP
+557 TPVTIP

-580 VVQYK
+580 VVKYK

-598 PIPGGVIDTP
+598 PIPGGVIATP
-608 DESLEGDIITV
+608 DESIKGDIITV
-619 PDTITGSDGR
+619 PDKITGTDGK
-629 EYTVDSSVDVDP
+629 EYTVDPSVDRDP
-641 NTPGVQI
+641 NNPGVQI
-648 TLDVE
+648 TLEDE

-658 YLDVVLSESEST
+658 YLDVALSESEST
-670 SLSESES
+670 SLSESESTSLSESESMSLSESES

-753 ESESTSL
+753 ESESTALSESESTSLSESESMSLSESESTSLSESESMSL

-789 TSLSESES
+789 T
-797 TSLSES
+797 
-803 ESTSLSESESTSL
+803 
-816 SESESTSLSESES
+816 
-829 TSLSESESTSL
+829 
-840 SESESTSLSESES
+840 
-853 TSLSESESTSLS
+853 
-865 ESESTSLSESESTS
+865 
-879 LSESESTSLSESES
+879 
-893 TSLSESES
+893 

>member
-23 QWLCGAALFF
+23 QWLCGAVLFF
-33 TVVSSPGMTIL
+33 TVVSSPGMTVL
-44 AAEGNAVETPVLAE
+44 AAEGNAVETSVTVG
-58 RQVAANEPPPEEAVE
+58 RQVAAKEPPPEEVVK
-73 KETEEDSKINE
+73 KESEEDSKINE
-84 NKSPTADSLKQ
+84 NKSPSAGALKQ

-109 SKEVPIKA
+109 SKEAPTKLRKA
-117 GKVIPGPTA
+117 IPGPTA

-162 AINTAVYKNI
+162 FLNVSFKNI

-182 NLTSLDLSGNKIVDI
+182 ELTYLDIGNNKIVDI

-205 LKSLRVD
+205 LYNMRVD
-212 NNKELSDISLVAG
+212 GNKELSDISPVANMPS
-225 LVNLKALYIHNCAIS
+225 LTHFYMHNCAIS
-240 DISAVSNLIGLETFT
+240 DISPVSNLTGMQVITLSN
-255 ADGNKL
+255 NKL

-271 NLLRLN
+271 NLVQLTADG
-277 LSNNMIENVDV
+277 NMIENVDV
-288 IANLNKLYLLYLD
+288 IANLNKLFTLKLD

-314 TGAELYINKNKIS
+314 TGAELYINNNKIS
-327 DISSLSGINGFVRAG
+327 DISSLSGFNGFIRAG
-342 QQEITLPAMDWN
+342 QQKITLPAMDWN

-359 TSIIKDRTGN
+359 TSIIKDKTGN

-452 VSTAEAKYNYTKA
+452 VSTAEAKYNYAKA

-476 IKINDL
+476 IQINDL
-482 DYTIIVSKVGSLKK
+482 DYTIIVSKVGALKR

-501 APIAADV
+501 ASIAADV

-537 SGVVYVYEK
+537 SGFVYVYEK
-546 GTSQEK
+546 GTAQEK

-557 TPLTIP
+557 TPVTIP

-580 VVQYK
+580 VVKYK

-598 PIPGGVIDTP
+598 PIPGGVIATP
-608 DESLEGDIITV
+608 DESIKGDIITV
-619 PDTITGSDGR
+619 PDKITGTDGK
-629 EYTVDSSVDVDP
+629 EYTVDPSVDRDP
-641 NTPGVQI
+641 NNPGVQI
-648 TLDVE
+648 TLEDE

-658 YLDVVLSESEST
+658 YLDVALSESEST

-731 ESTSLSESESTSLS
+731 ESTSLSESESMSLSESESMSLSESESMSLSESESMSLSESESMSLSESESTSLSESESMSLS

-797 TSLSES
+797 TSLS
-803 ESTSLSESESTSL
+803 
-816 SESESTSLSESES
+816 
-829 TSLSESESTSL
+829 
-840 SESESTSLSESES
+840 
-853 TSLSESESTSLS
+853 
-865 ESESTSLSESESTS
+865 
-879 LSESESTSLSESES
+879 
-893 TSLSESES
+893 

>member
-23 QWLCGAALFF
+23 QWLCGAVLFF
-33 TVVSSPGMTIL
+33 TVVSSPGMTVL
-44 AAEGNAVETPVLAE
+44 AAEGNAVETSVTVG
-58 RQVAANEPPPEEAVE
+58 RQVAAKEPPPEEVVK
-73 KETEEDSKINE
+73 KESEEDSKINE
-84 NKSPTADSLKQ
+84 NKSPSAGALKQ

-109 SKEVPIKA
+109 SKEAPTKLRKA
-117 GKVIPGPTA
+117 IPGPTA

-162 AINTAVYKNI
+162 FLNVSFKNI

-182 NLTSLDLSGNKIVDI
+182 ELTYLDIGNNKIVDI

-205 LKSLRVD
+205 LYNMRVD
-212 NNKELSDISLVAG
+212 GNKELSDISPVANMPS
-225 LVNLKALYIHNCAIS
+225 LTHFYMHNCAIS
-240 DISAVSNLIGLETFT
+240 DISPVSNLTGMQVITLSN
-255 ADGNKL
+255 NKL

-271 NLLRLN
+271 NLVQLTADG
-277 LSNNMIENVDV
+277 NMIENVDV
-288 IANLNKLYLLYLD
+288 IANLNKLFTLKLD

-314 TGAELYINKNKIS
+314 TGAELYINNNKIS
-327 DISSLSGINGFVRAG
+327 DISSLSGFNGFIRAG
-342 QQEITLPAMDWN
+342 QQKITLPAMDWN

-359 TSIIKDRTGN
+359 TSIIKDKTGN

-438 TTGDQTLLGEEINN
+438 TTGDQTLLGEEINT
-452 VSTAEAKYNYTKA
+452 VSTAEAKYNYAKA

-476 IKINDL
+476 IQINDL
-482 DYTIIVSKVGSLKK
+482 DYTIIVSKVGALKK

-501 APIAADV
+501 ASITADV

-537 SGVVYVYEK
+537 SGFVYVYEK
-546 GTSQEK
+546 GTAQEK

-557 TPLTIP
+557 TPVTIP

-580 VVQYK
+580 VVKYK

-598 PIPGGVIDTP
+598 PIPGGVIATP
-608 DESLEGDIITV
+608 DESIKGDIITV
-619 PDTITGSDGR
+619 PDKITGTDGK
-629 EYTVDSSVDVDP
+629 EYTVDPSVDRDP
-641 NTPGVQI
+641 NNPGVQI
-648 TLDVE
+648 TLEDE

-658 YLDVVLSESEST
+658 YLDVALSESEST
-670 SLSESES
+670 SLSESE
-677 TSLSESES
+677 
-685 TSLSESESTSLS
+685 
-697 ESESTSLSE
+697 
-706 SESTSLSE
+706 
-714 SESTSLSESES
+714 
-725 TSLSES
+725 
-731 ESTSLSESESTSLS
+731 
-745 ESESTSLS
+745 
-753 ESESTSL
+753 
-760 SESESTSLSESES
+760 
-773 TSLSESESTS
+773 
-783 LSESES
+783 
-789 TSLSESES
+789 
-797 TSLSES
+797 
-803 ESTSLSESESTSL
+803 
-816 SESESTSLSESES
+816 
-829 TSLSESESTSL
+829 
-840 SESESTSLSESES
+840 
-853 TSLSESESTSLS
+853 
-865 ESESTSLSESESTS
+865 
-879 LSESESTSLSESES
+879 
-893 TSLSESES
+893 

>member
-23 QWLCGAALFF
+23 QWLCGAVLFF
-33 TVVSSPGMTIL
+33 TVVSSPGMTVL
-44 AAEGNAVETPVLAE
+44 AAEGNAVETSVTVG
-58 RQVAANEPPPEEAVE
+58 RQVAAKEPPPEEVVK
-73 KETEEDSKINE
+73 KESEEDSKINE
-84 NKSPTADSLKQ
+84 NKSPSAGALKQ

-109 SKEVPIKA
+109 SKEAPTKLRKA
-117 GKVIPGPTA
+117 IPGPTA

-162 AINTAVYKNI
+162 FLNVSFKNI

-182 NLTSLDLSGNKIVDI
+182 ELTYLDIGNNKIVDI

-205 LKSLRVD
+205 LYNMRVD
-212 NNKELSDISLVAG
+212 GNKELSDISPVANMPS
-225 LVNLKALYIHNCAIS
+225 LTHFYMHNCAIS
-240 DISAVSNLIGLETFT
+240 DISPVSNLTGMQVITLSN
-255 ADGNKL
+255 NKL

-271 NLLRLN
+271 NLVQLTADG
-277 LSNNMIENVDV
+277 NMIENVDV
-288 IANLNKLYLLYLD
+288 IANLNKLFTLKLD

-314 TGAELYINKNKIS
+314 TGAELYINNNKIS
-327 DISSLSGINGFVRAG
+327 DISSLSGFNGFIRAG
-342 QQEITLPAMDWN
+342 QQKITLPAMDWN

-359 TSIIKDRTGN
+359 TSIIKDKTGN

-438 TTGDQTLLGEEINN
+438 TTGDQTLLGEEINT
-452 VSTAEAKYNYTKA
+452 VSTAEAKYNYAKA

-476 IKINDL
+476 IQINDL
-482 DYTIIVSKVGSLKK
+482 DYTIIVSKVGALKK

-501 APIAADV
+501 ASITADV

-537 SGVVYVYEK
+537 SGFVYVYEK
-546 GTSQEK
+546 GTAQEK

-557 TPLTIP
+557 TPVTIP

-580 VVQYK
+580 VVKYK

-598 PIPGGVIDTP
+598 PIPGGVIATP
-608 DESLEGDIITV
+608 DESIKGDIITV
-619 PDTITGSDGR
+619 PDKITGTDGK
-629 EYTVDSSVDVDP
+629 EYTVDPSVDRDP
-641 NTPGVQI
+641 NNPGVQI
-648 TLDVE
+648 TLEDE

-658 YLDVVLSESEST
+658 YLDVALSESEST
-670 SLSESES
+670 SLSESESTSLSESESMSLSESESTSLSESESMSLSESESMSLSESESTSLSESESTSLSESESTSLSESESMSLSESES

-714 SESTSLSESES
+714 SESISLSESESTSLSESESMSLSESESMSLSESES

-753 ESESTSL
+753 ESESISL
-760 SESESTSLSESES
+760 SESESMSLSESES
-773 TSLSESESTS
+773 MSLSESESAS
-783 LSESES
+783 LS
-789 TSLSESES
+789 
-797 TSLSES
+797 
-803 ESTSLSESESTSL
+803 
-816 SESESTSLSESES
+816 
-829 TSLSESESTSL
+829 
-840 SESESTSLSESES
+840 
-853 TSLSESESTSLS
+853 
-865 ESESTSLSESESTS
+865 
-879 LSESESTSLSESES
+879 
-893 TSLSESES
+893 

>member
-23 QWLCGAALFF
+23 QWLCGAVLFF
-33 TVVSSPGMTIL
+33 TVVSSPGMTVL
-44 AAEGNAVETPVLAE
+44 AAEGNAVETSVTVG
-58 RQVAANEPPPEEAVE
+58 RQVAAKEPPPEEVVK
-73 KETEEDSKINE
+73 KESEEDSKINE
-84 NKSPTADSLKQ
+84 NKSPSAGALKQ

-109 SKEVPIKA
+109 SKEAPTKLRKA
-117 GKVIPGPTA
+117 IPGPTA

-162 AINTAVYKNI
+162 FLNVSFKNI

-182 NLTSLDLSGNKIVDI
+182 ELTYLDIGNNKIVDI

-205 LKSLRVD
+205 LYNMRVD
-212 NNKELSDISLVAG
+212 GNKELSDISPVANMPS
-225 LVNLKALYIHNCAIS
+225 LTHFYMHNCAIS
-240 DISAVSNLIGLETFT
+240 DISPVSNLTGMQVITLSN
-255 ADGNKL
+255 NKL

-271 NLLRLN
+271 NLVQLTADG
-277 LSNNMIENVDV
+277 NMIENVDV
-288 IANLNKLYLLYLD
+288 IANLNKLFTLKLD

-314 TGAELYINKNKIS
+314 TGAELYINNNKIS
-327 DISSLSGINGFVRAG
+327 DISSLSGFNGFIRAG
-342 QQEITLPAMDWN
+342 QQKITLPAMDWN

-359 TSIIKDRTGN
+359 TSIIKDKTGN

-438 TTGDQTLLGEEINN
+438 TTGDQTLLGEEINT
-452 VSTAEAKYNYTKA
+452 VSTAEAKYNYAKA

-476 IKINDL
+476 IQINDL
-482 DYTIIVSKVGSLKK
+482 DYTIIVSKVGALKK

-501 APIAADV
+501 ASITADV

-537 SGVVYVYEK
+537 SGFVYVYEK
-546 GTSQEK
+546 GTAQEK

-557 TPLTIP
+557 TPVTIP

-580 VVQYK
+580 VVKYK

-598 PIPGGVIDTP
+598 PIPGGVIATP
-608 DESLEGDIITV
+608 DESIKGDIITV
-619 PDTITGSDGR
+619 PDKITGTDGK
-629 EYTVDSSVDVDP
+629 EYTVDPSVDRDP
-641 NTPGVQI
+641 NNPGVQI
-648 TLDVE
+648 TLEDE

-658 YLDVVLSESEST
+658 YLDVALSESEST
-670 SLSESES
+670 SLSESESTSLSESESMSLSESESTSLSESESMSLSESESTSLSESESMSLSESESMSLSESES

-697 ESESTSLSE
+697 ESESMSLSE

-714 SESTSLSESES
+714 SESTS
-725 TSLSES
+725 
-731 ESTSLSESESTSLS
+731 
-745 ESESTSLS
+745 
-753 ESESTSL
+753 
-760 SESESTSLSESES
+760 
-773 TSLSESESTS
+773 
-783 LSESES
+783 
-789 TSLSESES
+789 
-797 TSLSES
+797 
-803 ESTSLSESESTSL
+803 
-816 SESESTSLSESES
+816 
-829 TSLSESESTSL
+829 
-840 SESESTSLSESES
+840 
-853 TSLSESESTSLS
+853 
-865 ESESTSLSESESTS
+865 
-879 LSESESTSLSESES
+879 
-893 TSLSESES
+893 

>member
-23 QWLCGAALFF
+23 QWLCGAVLFF
-33 TVVSSPGMTIL
+33 TVVSSPGMTVL
-44 AAEGNAVETPVLAE
+44 AAEGNAVETSVTVG
-58 RQVAANEPPPEEAVE
+58 RQVAAKEPPPEEVVK
-73 KETEEDSKINE
+73 KESEEDSKINE
-84 NKSPTADSLKQ
+84 NKSPSAGALKQ

-109 SKEVPIKA
+109 SKEAPTKLRKA
-117 GKVIPGPTA
+117 IPGPTA

-162 AINTAVYKNI
+162 FLNVSFKNI

-182 NLTSLDLSGNKIVDI
+182 ELTYLDIGNNKIVDI

-205 LKSLRVD
+205 LYNMRVD
-212 NNKELSDISLVAG
+212 GNKELSDISPVANMPS
-225 LVNLKALYIHNCAIS
+225 LTHFYMHNCAIS
-240 DISAVSNLIGLETFT
+240 DISPVSNLTGMQVITLSN
-255 ADGNKL
+255 NKL

-271 NLLRLN
+271 NLVQLTADG
-277 LSNNMIENVDV
+277 NMIENVDV
-288 IANLNKLYLLYLD
+288 IANLNKLFTLKLD

-314 TGAELYINKNKIS
+314 TGAELYINNNKIS
-327 DISSLSGINGFVRAG
+327 DISSLSGFNGFIRAG
-342 QQEITLPAMDWN
+342 QQKITLPAMDWN

-359 TSIIKDRTGN
+359 TSIIKDKTGN

-438 TTGDQTLLGEEINN
+438 TTGDQTLLGEEINT
-452 VSTAEAKYNYTKA
+452 VSTAEAKYNYAKA

-476 IKINDL
+476 IQINDL
-482 DYTIIVSKVGSLKK
+482 DYTIIVSKVGALKK

-501 APIAADV
+501 ASITADV

-537 SGVVYVYEK
+537 SGFVYVYEK
-546 GTSQEK
+546 GTAQEK

-557 TPLTIP
+557 TPVTIP

-580 VVQYK
+580 VVKYK

-598 PIPGGVIDTP
+598 PIPGGVIATP
-608 DESLEGDIITV
+608 DESIKGDIITV
-619 PDTITGSDGR
+619 PDKITGTDGK
-629 EYTVDSSVDVDP
+629 EYTVDPSVDRDP
-641 NTPGVQI
+641 NNPGVQI
-648 TLDVE
+648 TLEDE

-658 YLDVVLSESEST
+658 YLDVALSESEST
-670 SLSESES
+670 SLSESESTSLSESESMSLSESESTSLSESESMSLSESESTSLSESESMSLSESESMSLSESESTSLSESESTSLSESESTSLSESESMSLSESES

-714 SESTSLSESES
+714 SESISLSESESTSLSESESMSLSESESMSLSESES

-753 ESESTSL
+753 ESESISL
-760 SESESTSLSESES
+760 SESESMSLSESES
-773 TSLSESESTS
+773 MSLSESES
-783 LSESES
+783 
-789 TSLSESES
+789 
-797 TSLSES
+797 
-803 ESTSLSESESTSL
+803 
-816 SESESTSLSESES
+816 
-829 TSLSESESTSL
+829 
-840 SESESTSLSESES
+840 
-853 TSLSESESTSLS
+853 
-865 ESESTSLSESESTS
+865 
-879 LSESESTSLSESES
+879 
-893 TSLSESES
+893 

>member
-23 QWLCGAALFF
+23 QWLCGAVLFF
-33 TVVSSPGMTIL
+33 TVVSSPGMTVL
-44 AAEGNAVETPVLAE
+44 AAEGNAVETSVTVG
-58 RQVAANEPPPEEAVE
+58 RQVAAKEPPPEEVVK
-73 KETEEDSKINE
+73 KESEEDSKINE
-84 NKSPTADSLKQ
+84 NKSPSAGALKQ

-109 SKEVPIKA
+109 SKEAPTKLRKA
-117 GKVIPGPTA
+117 IPGPTA

-162 AINTAVYKNI
+162 FLNVSFKNI

-182 NLTSLDLSGNKIVDI
+182 ELTYLDIGNNKIVDI

-205 LKSLRVD
+205 LYNMRVD
-212 NNKELSDISLVAG
+212 GNKELSDISPVANMPS
-225 LVNLKALYIHNCAIS
+225 LTHFYMHNCAIS
-240 DISAVSNLIGLETFT
+240 DISPVSNLTGMQVITLSN
-255 ADGNKL
+255 NKL

-271 NLLRLN
+271 NLVQLTADG
-277 LSNNMIENVDV
+277 NMIENVDV
-288 IANLNKLYLLYLD
+288 IANLNKLFTLKLD

-314 TGAELYINKNKIS
+314 TGAELYINNNKIS
-327 DISSLSGINGFVRAG
+327 DISSLSGFNGFIRAG
-342 QQEITLPAMDWN
+342 QQKITLPAMDWN

-359 TSIIKDRTGN
+359 TSIIKDKTGN

-438 TTGDQTLLGEEINN
+438 TTGDQTLLGEEINT
-452 VSTAEAKYNYTKA
+452 VSTAEAKYNYAKA

-476 IKINDL
+476 IQINDL
-482 DYTIIVSKVGSLKK
+482 DYTIIVSKVGALKK

-501 APIAADV
+501 ASITADV

-537 SGVVYVYEK
+537 SGFVYVYEK
-546 GTSQEK
+546 GTAQEK

-557 TPLTIP
+557 TPVTIP

-580 VVQYK
+580 VVKYK

-598 PIPGGVIDTP
+598 PIPGGVIATP
-608 DESLEGDIITV
+608 DESIKGDIITV
-619 PDTITGSDGR
+619 PDKITGTDGK
-629 EYTVDSSVDVDP
+629 EYTVDPSVDRDP
-641 NTPGVQI
+641 NNPGVQI
-648 TLDVE
+648 TLEDE

-658 YLDVVLSESEST
+658 YLDVALSESEST
-670 SLSESES
+670 SLSESESTSLSESESMSLSESESTSLSESESMSLSESESTSLSESESMSLSESESMSLSESES

-697 ESESTSLSE
+697 ESES
-706 SESTSLSE
+706 
-714 SESTSLSESES
+714 
-725 TSLSES
+725 
-731 ESTSLSESESTSLS
+731 
-745 ESESTSLS
+745 
-753 ESESTSL
+753 
-760 SESESTSLSESES
+760 
-773 TSLSESESTS
+773 
-783 LSESES
+783 
-789 TSLSESES
+789 
-797 TSLSES
+797 
-803 ESTSLSESESTSL
+803 
-816 SESESTSLSESES
+816 
-829 TSLSESESTSL
+829 
-840 SESESTSLSESES
+840 
-853 TSLSESESTSLS
+853 
-865 ESESTSLSESESTS
+865 
-879 LSESESTSLSESES
+879 
-893 TSLSESES
+893 

>member
-23 QWLCGAALFF
+23 QWLCGAVLFF
-33 TVVSSPGMTIL
+33 TVVSSPGMTVL
-44 AAEGNAVETPVLAE
+44 AAEGNAVETSVTVG
-58 RQVAANEPPPEEAVE
+58 RQVAAKEPPPEEVVK
-73 KETEEDSKINE
+73 KESEEDSKINE
-84 NKSPTADSLKQ
+84 NKSPSAGALKQ

-109 SKEVPIKA
+109 SKEAPTKLRKA
-117 GKVIPGPTA
+117 IPGPTA

-162 AINTAVYKNI
+162 FLNVSFKNI

-182 NLTSLDLSGNKIVDI
+182 ELTYLDIGNNKIVDI

-205 LKSLRVD
+205 LYNMRVD
-212 NNKELSDISLVAG
+212 GNKELSDISPVANMPS
-225 LVNLKALYIHNCAIS
+225 LTHFYMHNCAIS
-240 DISAVSNLIGLETFT
+240 DISPVSNLTGMQVITLSN
-255 ADGNKL
+255 NKL

-271 NLLRLN
+271 NLVQLTADG
-277 LSNNMIENVDV
+277 NMIENVDV
-288 IANLNKLYLLYLD
+288 IANLNKLFTLKLD

-314 TGAELYINKNKIS
+314 TGAELYINNNKIS
-327 DISSLSGINGFVRAG
+327 DISSLSGFNGFIRAG
-342 QQEITLPAMDWN
+342 QQKITLPAMDWN

-359 TSIIKDRTGN
+359 TSIIKDKTGN

-375 VGSGGSS
+375 VDSGGSS

-452 VSTAEAKYNYTKA
+452 VSTAEAKYNYAKA

-476 IKINDL
+476 IQINDL
-482 DYTIIVSKVGSLKK
+482 DYTIIVSKVGALKK

-501 APIAADV
+501 ASITADV

-537 SGVVYVYEK
+537 SGFVYVYEK
-546 GTSQEK
+546 GTAQEK

-557 TPLTIP
+557 TPVTIP

-580 VVQYK
+580 VVKYK

-598 PIPGGVIDTP
+598 PIPGGVIATP
-608 DESLEGDIITV
+608 DESIKGDIITV
-619 PDTITGSDGR
+619 PDKITGTDGK
-629 EYTVDSSVDVDP
+629 EYTVDPSVDRDP
-641 NTPGVQI
+641 NNPGVQI
-648 TLDVE
+648 TLEDE

-658 YLDVVLSESEST
+658 YLDVALSESEST

-706 SESTSLSE
+706 
-714 SESTSLSESES
+714 
-725 TSLSES
+725 
-731 ESTSLSESESTSLS
+731 
-745 ESESTSLS
+745 
-753 ESESTSL
+753 
-760 SESESTSLSESES
+760 
-773 TSLSESESTS
+773 
-783 LSESES
+783 
-789 TSLSESES
+789 
-797 TSLSES
+797 
-803 ESTSLSESESTSL
+803 
-816 SESESTSLSESES
+816 
-829 TSLSESESTSL
+829 
-840 SESESTSLSESES
+840 
-853 TSLSESESTSLS
+853 
-865 ESESTSLSESESTS
+865 
-879 LSESESTSLSESES
+879 
-893 TSLSESES
+893 